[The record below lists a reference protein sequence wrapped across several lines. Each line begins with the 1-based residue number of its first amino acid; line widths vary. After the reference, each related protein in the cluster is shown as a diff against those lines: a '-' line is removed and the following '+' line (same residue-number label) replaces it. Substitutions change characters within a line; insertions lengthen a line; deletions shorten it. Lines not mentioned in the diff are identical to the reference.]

1 METVRRRLFGD
12 RGAIGFLMALVMFFV
27 CGMLTMTWNTYT
39 LSREKMRVQDAV
51 DAAALEHATW
61 QARGMNCLQNLNE
74 EGYDALSTAISGY
87 VISGALVAIAQAV
100 TAIPIIGPILNAAL
114 IGASVIACAAST
126 WICEVVLNFVKMA
139 QKFHQYG
146 TCALGYLA
154 AQEVA
159 SYNGATGIIG
169 HFAKPGQK
177 LASLPMPGGT
187 TLDLDVFA
195 FGLSLA
201 PKDTLLLPVEE
212 KQMTNQPPWDSGES
226 LGLDEIFTT
235 IKEVP
240 VIGEIYWLPAK
251 MPTFWP
257 LVSKSVKGKDKEGK
271 ETTVPVLPSPTLWVA
286 MRDYPPHD
294 VIRGFDEWF
303 FEKGAKNLNAL
314 AEPKKSA
321 FPVMAYAVGQC
332 VTGDLTT
339 NAPADHPAR
348 PRGYG
353 AGANAKL
360 ISLEEALTITNHT
373 TLQKA
378 AGFLLYH

>member
-1 METVRRRLFGD
+1 M
-12 RGAIGFLMALVMFFV
+12 
-27 CGMLTMTWNTYT
+27 
-39 LSREKMRVQDAV
+39 
-51 DAAALEHATW
+51 
-61 QARGMNCLQNLNE
+61 
-74 EGYDALSTAISGY
+74 
-87 VISGALVAIAQAV
+87 
-100 TAIPIIGPILNAAL
+100 
-114 IGASVIACAAST
+114 IACAAST

-139 QKFHQYG
+139 QKFYQYG

-303 FEKGAKNLNAL
+303 FEQGAKNLNAL

>member
-1 METVRRRLFGD
+1 METLRRRLFGD
-12 RGAIGFLMALVMFFV
+12 RGAMGFLMALVMFFV

-74 EGYDALSTAISGY
+74 EGYDALATAISGY
-87 VISGALVAIAQAV
+87 TISGVLVSIAQAV
-100 TAIPIIGPILNAAL
+100 TAIPIIGPILNGAL
-114 IGASVIACAAST
+114 IGASVITCAAST
-126 WICEVVLNFVKMA
+126 WTCEVVLTFVKVA
-139 QKFHQYG
+139 QKFYQYG
-146 TCALGYLA
+146 TCVLGYLA

-159 SYNGATGIIG
+159 SYNGATGLIG
-169 HFAKPGQK
+169 HFVKPGQK
-177 LASLPMPGGT
+177 LVSLKMPGGT
-187 TLDLDVFA
+187 TLDLDIFA

-201 PKDTLLLPVEE
+201 PKDTLILPVEE
-212 KQMTNQPPWDSGES
+212 KQMTGQPPWDSGNS
-226 LGLDEIFTT
+226 LGLNTIFNTIREIP
-235 IKEVP
+235 IVGQ
-240 VIGEIYWLPAK
+240 VYWMPAQ

-257 LVSKSVKGKDKEGK
+257 IVSKTATGKDGK
-271 ETTVPVLPSPTLWVA
+271 FTPVLPSPTLWVA
-286 MRDYPPHD
+286 LRDYPPHD
-294 VIRGFDEWF
+294 VIRGFDAWF
-303 FEKGAKNLNAL
+303 FEKGAQNLNAL
-314 AEPKKSA
+314 AQPKKSA

-339 NAPADHPAR
+339 NAPADHPTR

-360 ISLEEALTITNHT
+360 ISLEEALSITNHA